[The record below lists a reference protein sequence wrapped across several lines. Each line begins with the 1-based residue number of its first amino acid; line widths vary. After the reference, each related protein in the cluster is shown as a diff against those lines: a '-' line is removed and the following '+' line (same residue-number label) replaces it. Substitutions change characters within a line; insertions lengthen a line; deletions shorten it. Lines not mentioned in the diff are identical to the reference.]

1 MFRFASLTPLLG
13 ALVLLAP
20 LSGQADTRPNI
31 LLIVADD
38 MGFSDPGVYGGEIST
53 PNIDALAAEGLQFSN
68 FNVAATCSPTR
79 AMLMTGVTSHKVGMG
94 NMKEIMADN
103 QKGQPGYETWLN
115 DQAVT
120 LPTLLRDAG
129 YRTYMAGKWHLG
141 ARPESLP
148 NARGFERSVALLESG
163 ADNWEAKHYL
173 PAGTAT
179 WVEDGQ
185 PISLPDEFYSSFYYA
200 DKLIEYLDSGQGSDQ
215 PFFAYLA
222 FQAVHAPHHAP
233 EAYVE
238 KYAETYQ
245 EGWDAIRQ
253 QRYERLTAMGLLP
266 RTAESVIS
274 SDWGTFYDTSPIDWD
289 SLSDQE
295 RDYRARQMAVYA
307 GMAEAMDESIGRVIS
322 HLKASGDYDNTLVIF
337 MSDNGAEST
346 VLTEIAPLFYR
357 LRYERDYAEL
367 GRRGSWS
374 EYGPGWAYAS
384 NSPFYSY
391 KGSPFNG
398 GMRVPMIMRYPAVIE
413 PGSRTSAFG
422 YVTDIVPTLL
432 ELSNTPAPDGEYQ
445 GRKVHSIMGTSM
457 TPLLRGESERIHAAE
472 EVIVYELAGGIA
484 IWQGD
489 YKLVASRSGAIAA
502 RPDALLFNLRD
513 DPLERHDLSV
523 QQPEKVAELMQAYHR
538 FVNEHG
544 LVEVPDDYNAWQQLN
559 RNAREQLLDRHGG
572 KLLLGAGILS
582 LLIGWWLYAR
592 FSRRRRRVES

>member
-1 MFRFASLTPLLG
+1 MFRLPPLARLLG
-13 ALVLLAP
+13 AFALLAP
-20 LSGQADTRPNI
+20 LSALADTRPNI

-38 MGFSDPGVYGGEIST
+38 LGFSDPGVYGGEIST

-68 FNVAATCSPTR
+68 FNVSATCSPTR

-120 LPTLLRDAG
+120 LPSLLSDAG

-141 ARPESLP
+141 ERAQSLP
-148 NARGFERSVALLESG
+148 NARGFQRSVALLESG

-179 WVEDGQ
+179 WLEDGQ
-185 PISLPDEFYSSFYYA
+185 PISLPDDFYSSFYYA
-200 DKLIEYLDSGQGSDQ
+200 DKLIEYLSSEPDSDK

-238 KYAETYQ
+238 KYAETYR
-245 EGWDAIRQ
+245 EGWDVIRQ
-253 QRYERLTAMGLLP
+253 RRYERLTAMGVLP
-266 RTAESVIS
+266 RTAESVVT
-274 SDWGTFYDTSPIDWD
+274 SDWGTFYDTPSIDWD
-289 SLSDQE
+289 SLSDDE
-295 RDYRARQMAVYA
+295 RAYRARQMAVFA
-307 GMAEAMDESIGRVIS
+307 AMAEAMDESIGRVIE
-322 HLKASGDYDNTLVIF
+322 HLKASGEYDNTLVIF
-337 MSDNGAEST
+337 MSDNGGEST

-357 LRYERDYAEL
+357 LRYDHDYTDL
-367 GRRGSWS
+367 GRPGSWS

-398 GMRVPMIMRYPAVIE
+398 GLRVPMIMRYPGVIE
-413 PGSRTSAFG
+413 PGSRSAAFG
-422 YVTDIVPTLL
+422 YVTDIAPTLL
-432 ELSNTPAPDGEYQ
+432 ELTNTPAPDGEYQ
-445 GRKVHSIMGTSM
+445 DRPVHRIMGTSM
-457 TPLLRGESERIHAAE
+457 VPLLRGESERIHAPE

-489 YKLVASRSGAIAA
+489 YKLVTSRSSAIAA
-502 RPDALLFNLRD
+502 RPGTLLFNLRD
-513 DPLERHDLSV
+513 DPLERHDLSE
-523 QQPEKVAELMQAYHR
+523 QQPERVAALMQAYR
-538 FVNEHG
+538 SFVAEHG
-544 LVEVPDDYNAWQQLN
+544 LVEVPDDYNAWDQLN
-559 RNAREQLLDRHGG
+559 RNAREQLLARYAD
-572 KLLLGAGILS
+572 KLLLGAVIV
-582 LLIGWWLYAR
+582 LLFFGWRLHAR
-592 FSRRRRRVES
+592 WRRRRR

>member
-1 MFRFASLTPLLG
+1 MLRFPLLARLLG
-13 ALVLLAP
+13 TLALLVP
-20 LSGQADTRPNI
+20 LSGQADPRPNI

-79 AMLMTGVTSHKVGMG
+79 AMLLTGVTSHKVGMG

-120 LPTLLRDAG
+120 LPTLLQDAG

-141 ARPESLP
+141 GRPESLP
-148 NARGFERSVALLESG
+148 NARGFDRSVALLESG

-185 PISLPDEFYSSFYYA
+185 PITLPEDFYSSFFYA
-200 DKLIEYLDSGQGSDQ
+200 DKLIEYLGSEPDSDQ

-222 FQAVHAPHHAP
+222 FQAVHAPHQAP

-238 KYAETYQ
+238 QYADAYQ
-245 EGWDAIRQ
+245 EGWDVIRQ
-253 QRYERLTAMGLLP
+253 RRYERLTELGVLP
-266 RTAESVIS
+266 RTAESVVS
-274 SDWGTFYDTSPIDWD
+274 SDWGTFYDTPTIDWA
-289 SLSDQE
+289 SLIDEE
-295 RDYRARQMAVYA
+295 RGYRARQMAVYA
-307 GMAEAMDESIGRVIS
+307 GMAQAMDENIGRVIN
-322 HLKASGDYDNTLVIF
+322 HLKANGEYDNTLVIF

-357 LRYERDYAEL
+357 LRYDQAQTDL
-367 GRRGSWS
+367 GRPGSWS

-398 GMRVPMIMRYPAVIE
+398 GLRVPLIMRLPGVIE
-413 PGSRTSAFG
+413 PGKRTAAFG
-422 YVTDIVPTLL
+422 YVTDIAPTLL
-432 ELSNTPAPDGEYQ
+432 ELANTRAPEGKYQ

-457 TPLLRGESERIHAAE
+457 APLLRGERERIHAE
-472 EVIVYELAGGIA
+472 DEVVVYELAGGMA

-489 YKLVASRSGAIAA
+489 YKLVVSNSSAITSRSGK
-502 RPDALLFNLRD
+502 LLFNMRD
-513 DPLERHDLSV
+513 DPLERQDLAA
-523 QQPEKVAELMQAYHR
+523 QQPERVAELMQAYHS
-538 FVNEHG
+538 FVAEHG
-544 LVEVPDDYNAWQQLN
+544 LVEVPGDYNAWKQLN
-559 RNAREQLLDRHGG
+559 SNAKEQFLARHGLQLLV
-572 KLLLGAGILS
+572 GAVILV
-582 LLIGWWLYAR
+582 LLIGWALRAWL
-592 FSRRRRRVES
+592 RRRRR

>member
-1 MFRFASLTPLLG
+1 MLRFPLLARLLG
-13 ALVLLAP
+13 TLALLVP
-20 LSGQADTRPNI
+20 LSGQADPRPNI

-79 AMLMTGVTSHKVGMG
+79 AMLLTGVTSHKVGMG

-120 LPTLLRDAG
+120 LPTLLQDAG

-141 ARPESLP
+141 GRPESLP
-148 NARGFERSVALLESG
+148 NARGFDRSVALLESG

-185 PISLPDEFYSSFYYA
+185 PISLPDDFYSSFFYA
-200 DKLIEYLDSGQGSDQ
+200 DKLIEYLGSEPDSDQ

-222 FQAVHAPHHAP
+222 FQAVHAPHQAP
-233 EAYVE
+233 ESYVE
-238 KYAETYQ
+238 QYADAYQ
-245 EGWDAIRQ
+245 EGWDVIRQ
-253 QRYERLTAMGLLP
+253 RRYERLTELGLLP
-266 RTAESVIS
+266 RTAASVVS
-274 SDWGTFYDTSPIDWD
+274 SDWGTFYDTPTIDWA
-289 SLSDQE
+289 SLSDEE
-295 RDYRARQMAVYA
+295 RAYRARQMAVYA
-307 GMAEAMDESIGRVIS
+307 GMAQAMDENIGRVID
-322 HLKASGDYDNTLVIF
+322 HLKASGEYDNTLVIF

-357 LRYERDYAEL
+357 LRYDQDYADL
-367 GRRGSWS
+367 GHPGSWS

-398 GMRVPMIMRYPAVIE
+398 GLRVPMIMRLPGVIE
-413 PGSRTSAFG
+413 PGKRTAAFG
-422 YVTDIVPTLL
+422 YVTDIAPTLL
-432 ELSNTPAPDGEYQ
+432 ELASTPAPDGEYR

-457 TPLLRGESERIHAAE
+457 APLLRGDRQRIHSDD
-472 EVIVYELAGGIA
+472 EVIVYELAGGMA

-489 YKLVASRSGAIAA
+489 YKLVVSNSSAIAA
-502 RPDALLFNLRD
+502 RSGKLLFNMRE
-513 DPLERHDLSV
+513 DPLERDDLAA
-523 QQPEKVAELMQAYHR
+523 QQPERVAELMQAYQH
-538 FVNEHG
+538 FVAEHG
-544 LVEVPDDYNAWQQLN
+544 LIEVPGDYNAWEQLN
-559 RNAREQLLDRHGG
+559 SNAKEQFLARHGIQLLV
-572 KLLLGAGILS
+572 GAVILV
-582 LLIGWWLYAR
+582 LLIGWALRAW
-592 FSRRRRRVES
+592 FRRRRR

>member
-1 MFRFASLTPLLG
+1 MLRLPPLALLLG
-13 ALVLLAP
+13 TLALLAP
-20 LSGQADTRPNI
+20 LYGQADTRPNI

-53 PNIDALAAEGLQFSN
+53 PNIDTLAAEGIQFSN

-141 ARPESLP
+141 SRPESLP
-148 NARGFERSVALLESG
+148 NARGFDRSVALLESG

-185 PISLPDEFYSSFYYA
+185 PISLPDDFYSSFYYA
-200 DKLIEYLDSGQGSDQ
+200 DKLVEYLSSEQDSEK

-238 KYAETYQ
+238 KYADTYQ
-245 EGWDAIRQ
+245 GGWDVLRQ

-274 SDWGTFYDTSPIDWD
+274 NDWGTFYDTQPIDWD
-289 SLSDQE
+289 SLSDEE
-295 RDYRARQMAVYA
+295 RAYRARQMAVYA

-322 HLKASGDYDNTLVIF
+322 HLKASGDYDNTLIVF

-346 VLTEIAPLFYR
+346 VLTKIAPLFYR
-357 LRYERDYAEL
+357 LRYDQDYADL
-367 GRRGSWS
+367 GRPGSWS
-374 EYGPGWAYAS
+374 EYGPGWGYAA
-384 NSPFYSY
+384 NTPFYSY

-398 GMRVPMIMRYPAVIE
+398 GLRVPMIVRYPGVIE

-422 YVTDIVPTLL
+422 YVTDIAPTLL
-432 ELSNTPAPDGEYQ
+432 ELSNTAVPDGEYQ
-445 GRKVHSIMGTSM
+445 GREVHRIMGTSM
-457 TPLLRGESERIHAAE
+457 APLLRGESDRIHADD
-472 EVIVYELAGGIA
+472 EVVVYELAGGIA

-489 YKLVASRSGAIAA
+489 YKLVVSNSSAIASRAGM
-502 RPDALLFNLRD
+502 LLFNMQD
-513 DPLERHDLSV
+513 DPLERNDLSA
-523 QQPEKVAELMQAYHR
+523 QQPERVAALMEAYHS
-538 FVNEHG
+538 FVAEHG
-544 LVEVPDDYNAWQQLN
+544 LVEVPEDYNAWEQLN
-559 RNAREQLLDRHGG
+559 RNAREQLLDRHGHQ
-572 KLLLGAGILS
+572 LLLGAVILV
-582 LLIGWWLYAR
+582 LLLGWWLR
-592 FSRRRRRVES
+592 TRLRRRRR

>member
-1 MFRFASLTPLLG
+1 MFRLPPLARLLG
-13 ALVLLAP
+13 ALALLAP
-20 LSGQADTRPNI
+20 LSALADTRPNI

-38 MGFSDPGVYGGEIST
+38 LGFSDPGVYGGEIST

-68 FNVAATCSPTR
+68 FNVSATCSPTR

-120 LPTLLRDAG
+120 LPTLLSDAG

-141 ARPESLP
+141 ERAQSLP
-148 NARGFERSVALLESG
+148 NARGFQRSVALLESG

-179 WVEDGQ
+179 WLEDGQ
-185 PISLPDEFYSSFYYA
+185 PISLPDDFYSSFYYA
-200 DKLIEYLDSGQGSDQ
+200 DKLIEYLSSEPDSDK

-238 KYAETYQ
+238 KYAETYR
-245 EGWDAIRQ
+245 EGWDVIRQ
-253 QRYERLTAMGLLP
+253 RRYERLTAMGVLP
-266 RTAESVIS
+266 RTAESVVT
-274 SDWGTFYDTSPIDWD
+274 SDWGTFYDTPSIDWD
-289 SLSDQE
+289 SLSDDE
-295 RDYRARQMAVYA
+295 RAYRARQMAVFA
-307 GMAEAMDESIGRVIS
+307 AMAEAMDESIGRVIE
-322 HLKASGDYDNTLVIF
+322 HLKASGEYDNTLVIF
-337 MSDNGAEST
+337 MSDNGGEST

-357 LRYERDYAEL
+357 LRYDHDYTDL
-367 GRRGSWS
+367 GRPGSWS

-398 GMRVPMIMRYPAVIE
+398 GLRVPMIMRYPGVIE
-413 PGSRTSAFG
+413 PGSRSAAFG
-422 YVTDIVPTLL
+422 YVTDIAPTLL
-432 ELSNTPAPDGEYQ
+432 ELTNTPAPDGEYQ
-445 GRKVHSIMGTSM
+445 GRPVHRIMGTSM
-457 TPLLRGESERIHAAE
+457 VPLLRGESERIHAPE

-489 YKLVASRSGAIAA
+489 YKLVTSRSSAIAA
-502 RPDALLFNLRD
+502 RPGTLLFNLRD
-513 DPLERHDLSV
+513 DPLERHDLSE
-523 QQPEKVAELMQAYHR
+523 QQPERVAALMQAYR
-538 FVNEHG
+538 SFVAEHG
-544 LVEVPDDYNAWQQLN
+544 LVEVPDDYNAWDQLN
-559 RNAREQLLDRHGG
+559 RNAREQLLARYAD
-572 KLLLGAGILS
+572 KLLLGAVIV
-582 LLIGWWLYAR
+582 LLFFGWRLHAR
-592 FSRRRRRVES
+592 WRRRRR

>member
-1 MFRFASLTPLLG
+1 MFRLPLLARLLG
-13 ALVLLAP
+13 TFALLLP
-20 LSGQADTRPNI
+20 LAGQADPRPNI

-38 MGFSDPGVYGGEIST
+38 MGFSDPGAYGGEIST
-53 PNIDALAAEGLQFSN
+53 PNIDALAAEGLQFTN

-141 ARPESLP
+141 GRPESLP
-148 NARGFERSVALLESG
+148 SARGFERSVALLESG

-185 PISLPDEFYSSFYYA
+185 PISLPDDFYSSFYYA
-200 DKLIEYLDSGQGSDQ
+200 DKLIEYLDSEPDSDR

-233 EAYVE
+233 ENYVE
-238 KYAETYQ
+238 KYADAYHD
-245 EGWDAIRQ
+245 GWDVIRQ
-253 QRYERLTAMGLLP
+253 RRYERLTGMGILP
-266 RTAESVIS
+266 RAAESVVS
-274 SDWGTFYDTSPIDWD
+274 SDWGTFYDTPTIDWA

-295 RDYRARQMAVYA
+295 RAYRARQMAIYA
-307 GMAEAMDESIGRVIS
+307 GMAEAMDDSIGRVIE

-357 LRYERDYAEL
+357 LRYDQDQADL
-367 GRRGSWS
+367 GRPGSWS

-384 NSPFYSY
+384 NTPFYSY

-398 GMRVPMIMRYPAVIE
+398 GLRVPMIMRYPGVIE

-422 YVTDIVPTLL
+422 YVTDITPTLL
-432 ELSNTPAPDGEYQ
+432 ELANTPAPDGEYQ
-445 GRKVHSIMGTSM
+445 GRQVHRIMGTSM
-457 TPLLRGESERIHAAE
+457 APLLRGQSERIHAADE
-472 EVIVYELAGGIA
+472 AIVYELAGGVA

-489 YKLVASRSGAIAA
+489 YKLVVSSSSAIGARSGK
-502 RPDALLFNLRD
+502 LLFNLRD
-513 DPLERHDLSV
+513 DPLERHDLSA
-523 QQPEKVAELMQAYHR
+523 QQPERVDELMQAYR
-538 FVNEHG
+538 SFVNEHG
-544 LVEVPDDYNAWQQLN
+544 LVEVPADYNAWEQLN
-559 RNAREQLLDRHGG
+559 RNAREQFLDRHGRQ
-572 KLLLGAGILS
+572 
-582 LLIGWWLYAR
+582 LLIGAVVLALLVGWWLYRR
-592 FSRRRRRVES
+592 FSRRQR

>member
-1 MFRFASLTPLLG
+1 MFRFLFLARLLG
-13 ALVLLAP
+13 TFALLVP
-20 LSGQADTRPNI
+20 LSGLADTRPNI

-38 MGFSDPGVYGGEIST
+38 MGFSDPGAYGGEIST

-120 LPTLLRDAG
+120 LPTLLQDAG

-141 ARPESLP
+141 SRAESLP
-148 NARGFERSVALLESG
+148 NARGFDRSVALLESG

-173 PAGTAT
+173 PAGSAT

-185 PISLPDEFYSSFYYA
+185 PVSLPEDFYSSTYYA
-200 DKLIEYLDSGQGSDQ
+200 DKLIEYLGSEPDNDQ

-238 KYAETYQ
+238 KYAETYRQ
-245 EGWDAIRQ
+245 GWDVIRQ

-274 SDWGTFYDTSPIDWD
+274 SDWGTFYDTPTIEWD
-289 SLSDQE
+289 NLSDEE
-295 RDYRARQMAVYA
+295 RTYRVRQMAVYA
-307 GMAEAMDESIGRVIS
+307 GMAEAMDENIGRVIS
-322 HLKASGDYDNTLVIF
+322 HLKASGEYDNTLVIF

-357 LRYERDYAEL
+357 LRYDNDYKGL
-367 GRRGSWS
+367 GRPGSWS

-384 NSPFYSY
+384 NTPFYSY

-398 GMRVPMIMRYPAVIE
+398 GLRVPMIMRLPGVIE

-422 YVTDIVPTLL
+422 YVMDIAPTLL
-432 ELSNTPAPDGEYQ
+432 ELADTPAPDGEYQ
-445 GRKVHSIMGTSM
+445 GRKVHSIMGSSM
-457 TPLLRGESERIHAAE
+457 LALLRGESENIHAAE
-472 EVIVYELAGGIA
+472 EVVVYELAGGIA

-489 YKLVASRSGAIAA
+489 YKLVASGSGAIAE
-502 RPDALLFNLRD
+502 RPDALLFNLRE
-513 DPLERHDLSV
+513 DPLERHDLSA
-523 QQPEKVAELMQAYHR
+523 QQPQRVTDLMQAYR
-538 FVNEHG
+538 SFVSEHG
-544 LVEVPDDYNAWQQLN
+544 LIEVPNDYNAWEQLN
-559 RNAREQLLDRHGG
+559 RNAREQVLAED
-572 KLLLGAGILS
+572 GIK
-582 LLIGWWLYAR
+582 LLIGGLILLVLMAWGLYALI
-592 FSRRRRRVES
+592 RRLRR

>member
-1 MFRFASLTPLLG
+1 MLRLPPLALLLG
-13 ALVLLAP
+13 TLALLAP
-20 LSGQADTRPNI
+20 LYGQADTRPNI

-38 MGFSDPGVYGGEIST
+38 MGFSDPGAYGGEIST
-53 PNIDALAAEGLQFSN
+53 PNIDTLAAEGIQFSN

-141 ARPESLP
+141 SRPESLP
-148 NARGFERSVALLESG
+148 NARGFDRSVALLESG

-185 PISLPDEFYSSFYYA
+185 PISLPDDFYSSFYYA
-200 DKLIEYLDSGQGSDQ
+200 DKLIEYLSSEQGSEK

-238 KYAETYQ
+238 KYADTYQ
-245 EGWDAIRQ
+245 GGWDVLRQ

-274 SDWGTFYDTSPIDWD
+274 NDWGTFYDTQSIDWD
-289 SLSDQE
+289 SLSDEE
-295 RDYRARQMAVYA
+295 RAYRARQMAVYA

-322 HLKASGDYDNTLVIF
+322 HLKASGDYDNTLIVF

-357 LRYERDYAEL
+357 LRYDQDYADL
-367 GRRGSWS
+367 GRPGSWS
-374 EYGPGWAYAS
+374 EYGPGWGYAA
-384 NSPFYSY
+384 NTPFYSY

-398 GMRVPMIMRYPAVIE
+398 GLRVPMIVWYPGVIE

-422 YVTDIVPTLL
+422 YVTDIAPTLL
-432 ELSNTPAPDGEYQ
+432 ELSNTAVPDGEYQ
-445 GRKVHSIMGTSM
+445 GREVHRIMGTSM
-457 TPLLRGESERIHAAE
+457 APLLRGESDRIHADD
-472 EVIVYELAGGIA
+472 EVVVYELAGGIA

-489 YKLVASRSGAIAA
+489 YKLVVSNSSAIASRAGM
-502 RPDALLFNLRD
+502 LLFNMQD
-513 DPLERHDLSV
+513 DPLERNDLSA
-523 QQPEKVAELMQAYHR
+523 QQPERVAALMEAYHS
-538 FVNEHG
+538 FVAEHG
-544 LVEVPDDYNAWQQLN
+544 LVEVPEDYNAWDQLN
-559 RNAREQLLDRHGG
+559 RNAREQLLDRHGHQ
-572 KLLLGAGILS
+572 LLLGVVILV
-582 LLIGWWLYAR
+582 LLLGWWLR
-592 FSRRRRRVES
+592 TRLRRRRR

>member
-1 MFRFASLTPLLG
+1 MLRLPPLALLLG
-13 ALVLLAP
+13 AFTLGIPLTGLAD
-20 LSGQADTRPNI
+20 SRPNI

-38 MGFSDPGVYGGEIST
+38 MGFSDPGAYGGEIST
-53 PNIDALAAEGLQFSN
+53 PHIDTLAAEGLQFSN
-68 FNVAATCSPTR
+68 FNVAATCAPTR
-79 AMLMTGVTSHKVGMG
+79 SMLLTGVTSHKVGMG

-141 ARPESLP
+141 TRQESWP

-185 PISLPDEFYSSFYYA
+185 PISLPDDFYSSFYYA
-200 DKLIEYLDSGQGSDQ
+200 DKMIEYLSSEQDSSK

-238 KYAETYQ
+238 KYAEVYK

-253 QRYERLTAMGLLP
+253 QRYERLTDMGLLP

-274 SDWGTFYDTSPIDWD
+274 SNWGTFYDTPSMDWN
-289 SLSDQE
+289 SLSDEE
-295 RDYRARQMAVYA
+295 RSYRARQMAVYA
-307 GMAEAMDESIGRVIS
+307 GMAEAMDESIGRVIN

-337 MSDNGAEST
+337 MSDNGGEST
-346 VLTEIAPLFYR
+346 VLTDIAPLFYR
-357 LRYERDYAEL
+357 FRYNRDYSDL
-367 GRRGSWS
+367 GRPGSWS

-384 NSPFYSY
+384 NTPFYSY

-398 GMRVPMIMRYPAVIE
+398 GLRVPMIMRYPAVIE

-422 YVTDIVPTLL
+422 CVTDIAPTVL
-432 ELSNTPAPDGEYQ
+432 ELSKTPAPDGEYQ
-445 GRKVHSIMGTSM
+445 GHKVHRIMGSSM
-457 TPLLRGESERIHAAE
+457 APLLRGENDRIHAAE
-472 EVIVYELAGGIA
+472 EVTVYELAGGA
-484 IWQGD
+484 AVWQGD
-489 YKLVASRSGAIAA
+489 YKLVTSRSNAVTAKPGT
-502 RPDALLFNLRD
+502 LLFNLRD
-513 DPLERHDLSV
+513 DPLERHDLSA
-523 QQPEKVAELMQAYHR
+523 QQPERVDALMQAYHS
-538 FVNEHG
+538 FVTEHE
-544 LVEVPDDYNAWQQLN
+544 LVEVPDDYHVWKQLK
-559 RNAREQLLDRHGG
+559 RNARQQFVSRHSG
-572 KLLLGAGILS
+572 KLLIGAAILM
-582 LLIGWWLYAR
+582 LLIGWLLYAR
-592 FSRRRRRVES
+592 LKRRRR

>member
-1 MFRFASLTPLLG
+1 MFRLPLL
-13 ALVLLAP
+13 ALLLGVPALFMP
-20 LSGQADTRPNI
+20 LSGQADPRPNI

-120 LPTLLRDAG
+120 LPTLLQDAG

-141 ARPESLP
+141 SRPESLP
-148 NARGFERSVALLESG
+148 SARGFDRSVALLESG
-163 ADNWEAKHYL
+163 ADNWEARHYL

-185 PISLPDEFYSSFYYA
+185 PISLPDDFYSSFYYA
-200 DKLIEYLDSGQGSDQ
+200 DKLIEYLSSEPDSDK

-238 KYAETYQ
+238 KYADTYQ
-245 EGWDAIRQ
+245 EGWDVLRQ
-253 QRYERLTAMGLLP
+253 QRYERLADLGLLP

-274 SDWGTFYDTSPIDWD
+274 SDWGTFYDTQPIDWD
-289 SLSDQE
+289 SLSDEE
-295 RDYRARQMAVYA
+295 RAYRARQMAVYA
-307 GMAEAMDESIGRVIS
+307 GMAEAMDENIGRVIN

-357 LRYERDYAEL
+357 LRYDQDYTDL
-367 GRRGSWS
+367 GRPDSWS

-384 NSPFYSY
+384 NTPFYSY

-398 GMRVPMIMRYPAVIE
+398 GLRVPMIMRLPEVIE

-422 YVTDIVPTLL
+422 YVTDITPTLL
-432 ELSNTPAPDGEYQ
+432 ELANTPAPDGEYH
-445 GRKVHSIMGTSM
+445 GREVHRIMGTSM
-457 TPLLRGESERIHAAE
+457 APLLRGESERIHADD
-472 EVIVYELAGGIA
+472 EVIVYELAGGMA

-489 YKLVASRSGAIAA
+489 YKLVVSNSSAIAA
-502 RPDALLFNLRD
+502 RAGMLLFNMQD
-513 DPLERHDLSV
+513 DPLERHDLSA
-523 QQPEKVAELMQAYHR
+523 QQPERVTALIEAYHR
-538 FVNEHG
+538 FVVEHG
-544 LVEVPDDYNAWQQLN
+544 LVEVPDDYNAWEQLN
-559 RNAREQLLDRHGG
+559 RNAREQFLGRHGLPLLVG
-572 KLLLGAGILS
+572 TVILALLLG
-582 LLIGWWLYAR
+582 WWLWAR
-592 FSRRRRRVES
+592 LRRRRR

>member
-1 MFRFASLTPLLG
+1 MLRLPPLALLLG
-13 ALVLLAP
+13 TLALLAP
-20 LSGQADTRPNI
+20 LYGQADTRPNI

-53 PNIDALAAEGLQFSN
+53 PNIDTLAAEGIQFSN

-141 ARPESLP
+141 SRPESLP
-148 NARGFERSVALLESG
+148 NARGFDRSVALLESG

-185 PISLPDEFYSSFYYA
+185 PISLPDDFYSSFYYA
-200 DKLIEYLDSGQGSDQ
+200 DKLIEYLSSEQGSEK

-238 KYAETYQ
+238 KYADTYQ
-245 EGWDAIRQ
+245 GGWDVLRQ

-274 SDWGTFYDTSPIDWD
+274 NDWGTFYDTQPIDWD
-289 SLSDQE
+289 GLSDEE
-295 RDYRARQMAVYA
+295 RAYRARQMAVYA

-322 HLKASGDYDNTLVIF
+322 HLKASGDYDNTLIVF

-357 LRYERDYAEL
+357 LRYDQDYADL
-367 GRRGSWS
+367 GRPGSWS
-374 EYGPGWAYAS
+374 EYGPGWGYAA
-384 NSPFYSY
+384 NTPFYSY

-398 GMRVPMIMRYPAVIE
+398 GLRVPMIVRYPGVIE

-422 YVTDIVPTLL
+422 YVTDIAPTLL
-432 ELSNTPAPDGEYQ
+432 ELSNTAVPDGEYQ
-445 GRKVHSIMGTSM
+445 GREVHRIMGTSM
-457 TPLLRGESERIHAAE
+457 APLLRGESDRIHADD
-472 EVIVYELAGGIA
+472 EVVVYELAGGIA

-489 YKLVASRSGAIAA
+489 YKLVVSNSSAIASRAGM
-502 RPDALLFNLRD
+502 LLFNMQD
-513 DPLERHDLSV
+513 DPLERNDLSA
-523 QQPEKVAELMQAYHR
+523 QQPERVAALMEAYHS
-538 FVNEHG
+538 FVAEHG
-544 LVEVPDDYNAWQQLN
+544 LVEVPEDYNAWEQLN
-559 RNAREQLLDRHGG
+559 RNAREQLLDRHGHQ
-572 KLLLGAGILS
+572 LLLGAVILV
-582 LLIGWWLYAR
+582 LLLGWWLR
-592 FSRRRRRVES
+592 TRLRRRRR